1 VGATAQ
7 ATGKTVEK
15 TAEKAADKASGKAA
29 NKPAAGD
36 QAPKKAAGG
45 YTFADIEA
53 AYAANKKE
61 FKREYGDVY
70 KTAYLTAVTTWLVV
84 VFLASKGCWEDT
96 CGPSLL
102 MTTSAF
108 IFVMASLGIAHWVSK
123 RSFPVSNRWVD
134 IAGRVDGLSPYTM
147 SFYRL
152 WLRRKGYITLDEAHR
167 FMVSERRHQKQARK
181 EEAWRPIKPAV

>member
-1 VGATAQ
+1 MGATAQ
-7 ATGKTVEK
+7 AAGITVEK
-15 TAEKAADKASGKAA
+15 TAEKAADKAAV
-29 NKPAAGD
+29 KPGSKAGD
-36 QAPKKAAGG
+36 QPAKKAAAG
-45 YTFADIEA
+45 YSFADIEA
-53 AYAANKKE
+53 VFAANKKE

-108 IFVMASLGIAHWVSK
+108 VFVMASLGIAHWVSK
-123 RSFPVSNRWVD
+123 RSFPMNNRWVD
-134 IAGRVDGLSPYTM
+134 IVGRVDGLSPYTM

-152 WLRRKGYITLDEAHR
+152 WLRRKGYVTLDEASR

-181 EEAWRPIKPAV
+181 EEAWRPLKANV